1 MIGQINNVLLLILKN
16 EVIFMRAQPANEVI
30 DIFVYQVMVQ
40 KVLREINEPDLS
52 LRDKIIILSTALNH
66 LKDIRDEILV

>member
-1 MIGQINNVLLLILKN
+1 MST
-16 EVIFMRAQPANEVI
+16 QPANEVI

-52 LRDKIIILSTALNH
+52 LRDKIIILSTALNQ
-66 LKDIRDEILV
+66 LKDLRDGVLV

>member
-1 MIGQINNVLLLILKN
+1 MS
-16 EVIFMRAQPANEVI
+16 AQPANEVI

>member
-1 MIGQINNVLLLILKN
+1 MS
-16 EVIFMRAQPANEVI
+16 AQPKNEVI

-52 LRDKIIILSTALNH
+52 LRDKIIILSTALNQ
-66 LKDIRDEILV
+66 LKDLRDEILV